1 MENKIVL
8 IEKSEIEIREKFTEA
23 AKSSKTLFY
32 SDLRLEKD
40 SCQMTR
46 LMKILNR
53 IGKYEIQ
60 NGRPPLCAIVV
71 RKKKVKGKRTPGKG
85 FEKLCLEN
93 GPPVYE
99 GYEEDY
105 KNKCLEEWRKND
117 D

>member
-1 MENKIVL
+1 MENKVIL
-8 IEKSEIEIREKFTEA
+8 IEKDEIEIREKLIIA
-23 AKSSKTLFY
+23 ARTNKTLFY
-32 SDLRLEKD
+32 SEIRLEKD

-71 RKKKVKGKRTPGKG
+71 RKKAIKGKRTPGKG
-85 FEKLCLEN
+85 FEKHCLEN
-93 GPPVYE
+93 GLPVYE

-105 KNKCLEEWRKND
+105 KNKCLEEWRKNND
-117 D
+117 